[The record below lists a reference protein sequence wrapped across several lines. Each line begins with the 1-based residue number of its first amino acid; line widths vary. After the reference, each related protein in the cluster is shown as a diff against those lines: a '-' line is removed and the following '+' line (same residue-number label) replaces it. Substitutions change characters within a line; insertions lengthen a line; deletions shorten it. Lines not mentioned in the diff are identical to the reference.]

1 MTDLNA
7 KLIPLKTETPGRQP
21 TAAQVDVGEIAVNLT
36 DRKIFSK
43 RTDGTV
49 VVLAG
54 GSKIQDSEDFL
65 PILDEP
71 NTGLWDKVYKWD
83 VQGTGS
89 LYGWDYSDDTG
100 NLSFNGTAY
109 NRQGGSTN
117 TTTYWRGGVNDDG
130 RTSLW
135 VTLQD
140 PWEDITTPVEWFELT
155 WDAINFPSA
164 YNYNYFYGC
173 LPIKAE
179 LRAAYLND
187 EPIWISFD
195 VPGLATPRPLSDWD
209 LLRWSISDEKFRPA
223 TPDELWERLDKNL
236 EDLHNVN
243 ADAPNEGDGLVW
255 DASLEEWKPARL
267 PSIELIERQV
277 PSYRWTLAAGAS
289 PAEGEYR
296 VASDGLNLNQIDA
309 DGNNLVNWFGY
320 YPADSGNY
328 WWSTDDLNWNQSTY
342 TSKNGDGSHLRIFS
356 NDALP
361 PNPSELYV
369 ALGEPN
375 TVEQLPLNEGDL
387 IQWDGDAWVPIS
399 INDLVVD
406 ITQFSIG
413 DLKDVDTT
421 TSPPLNGYVLTWN
434 DAQQK
439 WIPGIAA
446 QGKNNF
452 YELNDVALVDVQ
464 DGQMVAWDFA
474 ASAWVNVD
482 PPASGIGEA
491 PDFEL
496 NENTSVMGEWLVY
509 DSQTALG
516 DGRWYFG
523 GSCSFSDSRL
533 ILNRIDSNGNNFDTL
548 FTDAMNAANGAEL
561 WIQVDENPVLTFT
574 GFEVNNNGEIGASLS
589 GWTVKNGAAICN
601 DLGGSGT
608 RVRLWFV
615 DPSSTTLPLT
625 DGDVLVYSNGKWRP
639 KQEELLE
646 VDLGRYELD
655 DLGDVDVSTV
665 APQVGEALL
674 WDGIKWLPGT
684 VEGGG
689 GNTGGGWMGNRSDDT
704 VTTTT
709 LAQGGGTD
717 DTVVFLEMGQSG
729 QFVSITVDQPAWV
742 RLYASATDRTND
754 ASRQL
759 NTDPLPGSGVLLEVL
774 TSTENETVPITP
786 GAVYYNNDP
795 LPASR
800 IYARVSNYSTAEQP
814 ITVTVTC
821 IAQTFFDVISGG
833 TFGSGR

>member
-1 MTDLNA
+1 MDLNA
-7 KLIPLKTETPGRQP
+7 KLIPLKSEVAGRVP
-21 TAAQVDVGEIAVNLT
+21 TGAQVDVGEIAVNLT

-65 PILDEP
+65 PILNDP
-71 NTGLWDKVYKWD
+71 NPALWDQVYRWD
-83 VQGTGS
+83 VQGTGNP
-89 LYGWDYSDDTG
+89 YGWDYSDDNG
-100 NLSFNGTAY
+100 NLSFHGNARNRAGGT
-109 NRQGGSTN
+109 TN
-117 TTTYWRGGVNDDG
+117 TTTYWRNGVNNDD

-140 PWEDITTPVEWFELT
+140 PWDDITTPVEWFELIWAET
-155 WDAINFPSA
+155 SFPNSYNF
-164 YNYNYFYGC
+164 NYFNGC

-179 LRAAYLND
+179 LRAAWEND
-187 EPIWISFD
+187 EPVWMSFD
-195 VPGLATPRPLSDWD
+195 VPGQATPAPLSDWD

-223 TPDELWERLDKNL
+223 TPEELWEQLNKNL

-243 ADAPNEGDGLVW
+243 ADAPNEGDGLIW
-255 DASLEEWKPARL
+255 DASLGEWKPARL

-277 PSYRWTLAAGAS
+277 PSYRWTLAPGAS

-296 VASDGLNLNQIDA
+296 VAADGLNLNQIDA
-309 DGNNLVNWFGY
+309 DGNNLANWFGY
-320 YPADSGNY
+320 YPDDSGNY
-328 WWSTDDLNWNQSTY
+328 WWSTDDLNWNQATY
-342 TSKNGDGSHLRIFS
+342 TSKNDDGSHLRIFS
-356 NDALP
+356 SDALP
-361 PNPSELYV
+361 PNPSVIYV

-375 TVEQLPLNEGDL
+375 TVEQLPLNDGDL

-434 DAQQK
+434 DTQQK
-439 WIPGIAA
+439 WIPGVAA

-496 NENTSVMGEWLVY
+496 NINNSIWRWERGNRENPGEYGSSVSNYYYFMVNTFDAEGVDRSAEILAKDTPFDAWISTDNEPFEQVIVSGTSEITNFVQLNVVNYTGPQ
-509 DSQTALG
+509 SGAL
-516 DGRWYFG
+516 
-523 GSCSFSDSRL
+523 RL
-533 ILNRIDSNGNNFDTL
+533 A
-548 FTDAMNAANGAEL
+548 FTDPG
-561 WIQVDENPVLTFT
+561 T
-574 GFEVNNNGEIGASLS
+574 GLV
-589 GWTVKNGAAICN
+589 
-601 DLGGSGT
+601 
-608 RVRLWFV
+608 
-615 DPSSTTLPLT
+615 PLA
-625 DGDVLVYSNGKWRP
+625 DGDVLVYSDGKWRP
-639 KQEELLE
+639 KQEALLE

-655 DLGDVDVSTV
+655 DLGDVDVTTV
-665 APQVGEALL
+665 APAVGEALL
-674 WDGIKWLPGT
+674 WDGTKWLPGT
-684 VEGGG
+684 VEGGGG

-709 LAQGGGTD
+709 LAQAGGTD

-729 QFVSITVDQPAWV
+729 QFVSITVDHPAWV

-754 ASRQL
+754 ANRQL

-774 TSTENETVPITP
+774 TSQENETVPITP

-795 LPASR
+795 LPASK

-833 TFGSGR
+833 TFGSGF

>member
-1 MTDLNA
+1 MDLNA
-7 KLIPLKTETPGRQP
+7 KLIPLKSEVAGRVP
-21 TAAQVDVGEIAVNLT
+21 TGTQVDVGEIAVNLT

-54 GSKIQDSEDFL
+54 GSQIQDSEDA
-65 PILDEP
+65 
-71 NTGLWDKVYKWD
+71 
-83 VQGTGS
+83 Q
-89 LYGWDYSDDTG
+89 
-100 NLSFNGTAY
+100 
-109 NRQGGSTN
+109 
-117 TTTYWRGGVNDDG
+117 
-130 RTSLW
+130 
-135 VTLQD
+135 
-140 PWEDITTPVEWFELT
+140 LT
-155 WDAINFPSA
+155 D
-164 YNYNYFYGC
+164 
-173 LPIKAE
+173 
-179 LRAAYLND
+179 
-187 EPIWISFD
+187 
-195 VPGLATPRPLSDWD
+195 LADWD
-209 LLRWSISDEKFRPA
+209 LLRWDASASLFVNS
-223 TPDELWERLDKNL
+223 TPDQLWTQLDKNL

-243 ADAPNEGDGLVW
+243 ADAPNEGDGLIW
-255 DASLEEWKPARL
+255 DASLGEWKPARL

-277 PSYRWTLAAGAS
+277 PSYRWTLAPGAS
-289 PAEGEYR
+289 PVEGEYR
-296 VASDGLNLNQIDA
+296 VAADGLNLNQIDA

-320 YPADSGNY
+320 YPDDSGNY
-328 WWSTDDLNWNQSTY
+328 WWSTDDLNWNQATY
-342 TSKNGDGSHLRIFS
+342 TSKNDNGSHLRIFS

-361 PNPSELYV
+361 PNPTVIYV
-369 ALGEPN
+369 ALGQPN
-375 TVEQLPLNEGDL
+375 TVEQLPLKEGDL

-434 DAQQK
+434 DTQQK
-439 WIPGIAA
+439 WIPGVAA

-496 NENTSVMGEWLVY
+496 NTQPAPSGYYQLNTANPLANPAPSGTYTTPNTW
-509 DSQTALG
+509 QI
-516 DGRWYFG
+516 
-523 GSCSFSDSRL
+523 SFSTTDTDGVSQL
-533 ILNRIDSNGNNFDTL
+533 AAIQALNPG
-548 FTDAMNAANGAEL
+548 MNANVTFFMRDEASDAWSTVQATNFYLDGTTQVLVSNASGIPTITGDDVYVSFGTPGA
-561 WIQVDENPVLTFT
+561 
-574 GFEVNNNGEIGASLS
+574 
-589 GWTVKNGAAICN
+589 
-601 DLGGSGT
+601 DLD
-608 RVRLWFV
+608 V
-615 DPSSTTLPLT
+615 PLA

-639 KQEELLE
+639 KQEALLE

-665 APQVGEALL
+665 APAVGEALL

-689 GNTGGGWMGNRSDDT
+689 GGSGGGWMGNRSDDT

-709 LAQGGGTD
+709 LAQAGGTD

-754 ASRQL
+754 ALRQL

-774 TSTENETVPITP
+774 TSQENETVPITP

-795 LPASR
+795 LPASK

-833 TFGSGR
+833 TFGSGF